1 MLVIFVGLTLFFV
14 VLSQALS
21 FASNTSIHQN
31 SCRKSGGCRVGSWKA
46 VVFQL
51 LTSLVLT
58 IGLSNAAHSQS
69 TYGSPFGY
77 GSSSATT
84 PTIGQ
89 YFSDYYGYSAGV
101 GFNEHHTGTDMRPSD
116 YTPCAIAGSCDYT
129 RNVYPVT
136 SGTVEKVVYVS
147 GGTLCNAAALPAS
160 ASYANHGLGNAVM
173 VRHQDGKYSVYAHL
187 DCVASYVVPGY
198 AVTGTVSASP
208 TIIGRMGHSATVR
221 RSSFSVHLHIEIKN
235 LPEWGSE
242 AEDGSGGVPHTGYTP
257 DFPFSYPSGYED
269 VVSYLFGVG
278 NYPATPISPV
288 ALKVTSSAGAN
299 LRAGPSTLYSGS
311 IAFSSIANGSYVV
324 ASGRTS
330 DSLWYQVD
338 IPGVY
343 APVKAWIAKST
354 VTEDGTAEIV
364 QVFGTGA
371 TGLRMR
377 STYATSGAS
386 LAALDGTKSGANSYA
401 GATANCSQIVHLWD
415 DQRYVVIA
423 TNAGWKQISLPG
435 NHYTWDNS
443 PACSSAT
450 SSLQPEGP
458 TSAWASASY
467 LQTSTPTCTYTFN
480 SSSAAP
486 GYGATSGSVGV
497 TTTSACAWT
506 VASNATSWLTVTAGA
521 SGTGSGSVSYS
532 VTTNPNTTPR
542 TGIITLTGG
551 QTFTVTQAGAP
562 VTCTYTFNS
571 SSAAPGYGATSGSV
585 GVTTT
590 SACAWT
596 VASNATSWLT
606 VTAGASG
613 TGSGSVSYSVTTN
626 PNTTPRTGIITLTGG
641 QTFTV
646 TQAGAPA
653 VEVFPPNCQ
662 LPTGWTMP
670 SGANAGWVVATDYA
684 SEGTCSLKAAP
695 IFDSQ
700 KAQIQFVGT
709 LGAGNVTFSRRVS
722 SEATYDCFRFYVD
735 GVQQNDGGA
744 CGPNGA
750 SGTTTGASGEVPW
763 GAVSFPVVAGPH
775 TLVWSYE
782 KDTCCTGGSLDA
794 AWIDAV
800 VLPISSGGYL
810 PVITQDPVNQ
820 TVNAGQLATFTA
832 GAASLTLPITVQWK
846 RTPYIFGVFTDIPGA
861 TSPTYSFIANTS
873 DTGSWYVA
881 VFTNSA
887 GATSTVGAEL
897 TVNAAPAPAISFNP
911 SSLTFPNQN
920 VGTTGPVQVFTL
932 TNTGNAVLN
941 FTGISKTGDFVLT
954 NGCTSGLIV
963 GATCQL
969 GLQFAPSAAG
979 TRIGS
984 LSVFSNATISPDI
997 KTLSG
1002 IGLAVPAPVC
1012 SLTAAPASVR
1022 KNGTTVLTANCSAAT
1037 SYSWT
1042 GGSCAGKTTATCTD
1056 NPTATTTYSVTGINS
1071 SGSNTAFT
1079 TVTVKKPVDLTPI
1092 LMLLLD

>member
-562 VTCTYTFNS
+562 
-571 SSAAPGYGATSGSV
+571 
-585 GVTTT
+585 
-590 SACAWT
+590 
-596 VASNATSWLT
+596 
-606 VTAGASG
+606 
-613 TGSGSVSYSVTTN
+613 
-626 PNTTPRTGIITLTGG
+626 
-641 QTFTV
+641 
-646 TQAGAPA
+646 A